1 MPKVLIAPLAL
12 ANLEGQHLQILRDA
26 GFELVFPKLPHQL
39 TEEELLHFL
48 PGASAAIAGM
58 EPYSPRVLDACPT
71 LRAIARVGVGYDA
84 VDIPAA
90 TARGVAVTIAPGT
103 NQDSV
108 AEHTFCFILGLSR
121 RLVEKHNSMK
131 AGRWERGITQPVRGA
146 TLGIVG
152 LGRIGKAVAIRG
164 EAFGMRLIAYEP
176 FPDNA
181 FAAAHRIE
189 LVALERLLTESD
201 FVSLHLPLDAASR
214 HMINKRTL
222 GMMKKSAYLVNTARG
237 GLINEHDLAE
247 ALRARTI
254 AGAALDVFD
263 REPPIDSPLP
273 AQENVLLTPHEA
285 GIDRKSLQDMAMSAS
300 QAVVD
305 LCKGHWPQEKIVNP
319 AVKEKFR
326 W

>member
-12 ANLEGQHLQILRDA
+12 ANLEGQHLQILREA
-26 GFELVFPKLPHQL
+26 GFELVFPGLPHQL
-39 TEEELLHFL
+39 NEDELLAIL
-48 PGASAAIAGM
+48 PGSVAAIAGM
-58 EPYSPRVLDACPT
+58 EPYTPRVLDACPT

-90 TARGVAVTIAPGT
+90 TSRGVAVAIAPGT

-108 AEHTFCFILGLSR
+108 AEHTFTLILGLSR

-131 AGRWERGITQPVRGA
+131 AGRWERGIVLPVRGT

-152 LGRIGKAVAIRG
+152 LGRIGKSVAIRG

-176 FPDNA
+176 YPDQA
-181 FAAAHRIE
+181 FAAAHKIDI
-189 LVALERLLTESD
+189 VPLERLLGESD

-214 HMINKRTL
+214 HMINKKTL
-222 GMMKKSAYLVNTARG
+222 GLMKKTAYLINTARG
-237 GLINEHDLAE
+237 GLVNEQDLAE
-247 ALRARTI
+247 ALQAGAI
-254 AGAALDVFD
+254 AGAGLDVFE
-263 REPPIDSPLP
+263 REPPIGSPLP
-273 AQENVLLTPHEA
+273 AVENVLLTPHEA

-305 LCKGHWPQEKIVNP
+305 LARGQWPGEKIVNP
-319 AVKEKFR
+319 AVKEKYR

>member
-1 MPKVLIAPLAL
+1 MPKALIAPLAL

-26 GFELVFPKLPHQL
+26 GFELVFPGLPHQL
-39 TEEELLHFL
+39 SEEELLALL
-48 PGASAAIAGM
+48 PGTTAAIAGM
-58 EPYSPRVLDACPT
+58 EPYTPRVLEACPT
-71 LRAIARVGVGYDA
+71 LRVIARVGVGYDA
-84 VDIPAA
+84 VDIPAT

-121 RLVEKHNSMK
+121 RLVAKHNAMK
-131 AGRWERGITQPVRGA
+131 AGRWERGITLPVRGS

-164 EAFGMRLIAYEP
+164 EAFGMRLVAYEP

-181 FAAAHRIE
+181 FAAAHKIE
-189 LVALERLLTESD
+189 FLSLERLLAQSD
-201 FVSLHLPLDAASR
+201 FVSLHLPLDAGSR
-214 HMINKRTL
+214 QMINKRTL
-222 GMMKKSAYLVNTARG
+222 GLMKKTAFLVNTARG

-247 ALRARTI
+247 ALRAGTI
-254 AGAALDVFD
+254 AGAALDVFEK
-263 REPPIDSPLP
+263 EPPVDSPLP
-273 AQENVLLTPHEA
+273 GLENVLLTPHEA
-285 GIDRKSLQDMAMSAS
+285 GIDRKSLQDMALSAS

-305 LCKGHWPQEKIVNP
+305 LSRGKWPAEKIVNP
-319 AVKEKFR
+319 EVKERFR